1 MDFWAIAGPMTALLT
16 FLGAIFNFSVIRPL
30 NHSILNLKDMIIDVR
45 VELRESEKKRQQM
58 AEDLARVNSSLED
71 ANRRISYVEE
81 HYMKNPEA

>member
-58 AEDLARVNSSLED
+58 ADEPRAGELVS
-71 ANRRISYVEE
+71 
-81 HYMKNPEA
+81 

>member
-1 MDFWAIAGPMTALLT
+1 MTALLT

-30 NHSILNLKDMIIDVR
+30 NRSILNLKDMIIDVR

-71 ANRRISYVEE
+71 AHRRIGYIEE
-81 HYMKNPEA
+81 HYMKNP